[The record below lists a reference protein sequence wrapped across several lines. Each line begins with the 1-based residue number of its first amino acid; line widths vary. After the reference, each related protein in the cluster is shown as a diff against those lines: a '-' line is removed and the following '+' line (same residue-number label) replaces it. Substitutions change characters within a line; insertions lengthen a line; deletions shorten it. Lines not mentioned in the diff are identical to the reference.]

1 MRTVVLNLTQK
12 ISAISCPSRQT
23 LPPER
28 SLRSA
33 HRLSAE
39 LHSKTDVCGR
49 TESSAPTGCCVSV
62 KSRLPA
68 IIKIA
73 CGAASEEAS
82 CIALPPGRRKL
93 HIRWLL
99 LPFQT
104 ATAVLGRSLGIR
116 GHFRFWGFSFL
127 FFTGRGDSFLSQRR
141 ERKEWAQKTLHSFVH
156 KRVWNVETGAV
167 EKRLTDVSQRL
178 LWTTL

>member
-39 LHSKTDVCGR
+39 LHSKTDVCGL

-73 CGAASEEAS
+73 CSAASEEAS

-116 GHFRFWGFSFL
+116 GHFRFRGFSFL

-141 ERKEWAQKTLHSFVH
+141 ERKEWGRKKAGDQWSPLRSL
-156 KRVWNVETGAV
+156 TGM
-167 EKRLTDVSQRL
+167 R
-178 LWTTL
+178 

>member
-116 GHFRFWGFSFL
+116 GHFRFRASLSFSSPGAAIL
-127 FFTGRGDSFLSQRR
+127 FFL
-141 ERKEWAQKTLHSFVH
+141 KEEKEKNGGAKTLHSLST
-156 KRVWNVETGAV
+156 KECGMLKL
-167 EKRLTDVSQRL
+167 EL
-178 LWTTL
+178 LKSV

>member
-82 CIALPPGRRKL
+82 CIPLPPGRRKL

-104 ATAVLGRSLGIR
+104 VPAALGHSLGIR
-116 GHFRFWGFSFL
+116 VHFRFRRFSFFSSPGPAVL
-127 FFTGRGDSFLSQRR
+127 FFLKK
-141 ERKEWAQKTLHSFVH
+141 RKKRMGAQKP
-156 KRVWNVETGAV
+156 RAGNA
-167 EKRLTDVSQRL
+167 RPYDAY
-178 LWTTL
+178 

>member
-1 MRTVVLNLTQK
+1 MRSMTGRSFLKPFFSFWQRKKRTVSIFQEKKEGKVRTVVLNLTQK

-116 GHFRFWGFSFL
+116 GHFRFRGFSFL
-127 FFTGRGDSFLSQRR
+127 SSPGAAILFFL
-141 ERKEWAQKTLHSFVH
+141 KE
-156 KRVWNVETGAV
+156 
-167 EKRLTDVSQRL
+167 EK
-178 LWTTL
+178 